1 MIINVKADQI
11 NVPNTVGAGSSFSEA
26 AVVRLANPSTTD
38 YVVTVSSVNTNAG
51 KIGTFTILA
60 NTTEII
66 EKRPTD
72 VVHVNAGTDV
82 LGVKVGY
89 NIS

>member
-11 NVPNTVGAGSSFSEA
+11 TVPSSVGAATSFSEA
-26 AVVRLANPSTTD
+26 AVVRLVNTASTNRT
-38 YVVTVSSVNTNAG
+38 VTVSSVNTGAG
-51 KIGTFTILA
+51 KIGTFTILG
-60 NTTEII
+60 NTSEII

-72 VVHVNAGTDV
+72 VVHVGGGTDV
-82 LGVKVGY
+82 MGVKVGY